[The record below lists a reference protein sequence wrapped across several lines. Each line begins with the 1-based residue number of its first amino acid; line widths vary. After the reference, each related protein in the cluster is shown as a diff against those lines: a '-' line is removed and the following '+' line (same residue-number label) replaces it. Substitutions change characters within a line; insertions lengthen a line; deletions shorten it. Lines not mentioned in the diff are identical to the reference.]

1 MVESF
6 CHVIDTINER
16 VGKIVAWLFIPLML
30 LVVMEVTLRYVFN
43 NPTLWG
49 YDVMIQLQGVLL
61 VLAGGYTLLQK
72 GHVAVDIFVSKF
84 PPRKRALIDMI
95 TGLLLISSVG
105 LLLWR
110 ATLYAWRSWL
120 TREMYI
126 SLVTYIYPFK
136 IIMVVGILMLFL
148 QGVSEFTHNLITFV
162 HREKAV
168 K

>member
-1 MVESF
+1 M
-6 CHVIDTINER
+6 CIRDR
-16 VGKIVAWLFIPLML
+16 
-30 LVVMEVTLRYVFN
+30 
-43 NPTLWG
+43 
-49 YDVMIQLQGVLL
+49 
-61 VLAGGYTLLQK
+61 
-72 GHVAVDIFVSKF
+72 
-84 PPRKRALIDMI
+84 
-95 TGLLLISSVG
+95 
-105 LLLWR
+105 
-110 ATLYAWRSWL
+110 LYAWRSWL

>member
-6 CHVIDTINER
+6 CHAIDTINER
-16 VGKIVAWLFIPLML
+16 VGKIVVWLFIPLML

-61 VLAGGYTLLQK
+61 VLAGGYTLLHK
-72 GHVAVDIFVSKF
+72 GHVAVDILVSKF

-95 TGLLLISSVG
+95 TGLLLISTVG

-110 ATLYAWRSWL
+110 ATLYAWDSWL
-120 TREMYI
+120 VREMYM
-126 SLVTYIYPFK
+126 SLITYIYPFK

-148 QGVSEFTHNLITFV
+148 QGVSEFTHNLTIVV